1 MQFALMPILEYF
13 LLVSSTVPQ
22 VAPPFTVAADPF
34 KKKKSGIYNYRLPP
48 NSISHH
54 YKCGLNL
61 DGACNTPSHSLH
73 YSWNPQNQVQ

>member
-1 MQFALMPILEYF
+1 MQFALISILEYF
-13 LLVSSTVPQ
+13 LFVSATVP
-22 VAPPFTVAADPF
+22 PPFTVAADPF
-34 KKKKSGIYNYRLPP
+34 KKKSGIYNYRLPP